1 MIDLDL
7 MQYKNLLQVREI
19 GGKSHLFDP
28 LRKKWLVLQP
38 EELVRQLF
46 VQYLLRERGYNIT
59 RIKIEKSL
67 KVNDLNRRCDLLA
80 YDSAIRPFL
89 MVECKA
95 PRVDISQKTFR
106 QIAWY
111 NLPMQV
117 PYLAVTNGRQTYCCA
132 MNYEERRYDYLEE
145 IPVFPV

>member
-1 MIDLDL
+1 MIDLEL

-19 GGKSHLFDP
+19 GGTSHLFDP

-46 VQYLLRERGYNIT
+46 VLYLLREKGYNST
-59 RIKIEKSL
+59 RIKVEKSL
-67 KVNDLNRRCDLLA
+67 KINTLYRRCDLLA
-80 YDSAIRPFL
+80 YDPAIRPFL

-95 PRVDISQKTFR
+95 PRIDISQKTFR

-111 NLPMQV
+111 NMPMQV

-132 MNYEERRYDYLEE
+132 MNYDERRYDYLEE
-145 IPVFPV
+145 IPAFPG